1 MTVLRGITVLDLIP
15 ELPAGAQGVIP
26 GDIGRFLELLSI
38 VEHAPVSTDT
48 WFTHGGVLQGATD
61 IGLQLPANLP
71 LELPGLNAGVPFQL
85 SWPRMEAAGTG
96 PGDMEAAPDRW
107 ILDVYVGRVAV
118 PVPGP
123 KPATRVP
130 SGPAQPQHLV
140 PDPSRDWV
148 QITGSGVLRIT
159 HDEDGTQLDLI
170 APADPLDPEGP
181 IGAVI
186 ELGLNPPHM
195 LFHESGFGMTIG
207 RVVWDATGSYTPPEI
222 EARGHDA
229 SWKGVSLAEGSL
241 YLPQNLPLFGDVSFG
256 VKDVLYGFTDPGGV
270 QFEAYLELGNPL
282 SSGETIQFFQ
292 ELEDG
297 TIHHPSDPGAGLTRT
312 VVLHPSTGRQ
322 ARVRAVLDTGA
333 DGVWSYPGARSR
345 TSQGTDWFTVTPGN
359 GRSTLTFR
367 RVGTNEAGNTVQ
379 GPEITF
385 VFRKEVPE
393 PEHAPRIEVTQNGH
407 SWTNVVHLSGST
419 EALAGLAFTVVSDPT
434 LTPERRARLRWDLE
448 HDGVALSVNG
458 DSFTPATSFRPGRHV
473 LVLRDEEDRT
483 RRLEIEALEDGRLLV
498 GSEGGPRQVDGGT
511 EGSVP
516 VTGLEASYHLA
527 TYHESGTRMPAGG
540 DQASLSGGTLTV
552 PEGVLADVG
561 LGVGDDEDP
570 DAPNPADEQPPVQ
583 AVRIF
588 MVFEVDQFSGEWRK
602 ISPVSTDA
610 GWDPFGPLEPY
621 PNHGPS
627 GTGPRDPVGIA
638 SGDAVTSFERA
649 DLLQWAGTFP
659 PDTDFVVI
667 GRCDDLGPRQLN
679 VELGAD
685 RAQAV
690 FDLLTSPPAGF
701 TPIDA
706 SRIYHRGEQETA
718 SLPSGTPD
726 IPAGRPALTDRAAIE
741 WRIRG
746 DYPDSDASTG
756 SGWGQTRDD
765 RPARLEARCVDV
777 YALRPASDT
786 SLVPSSDDESL
797 DPARRRI
804 LVPGPDRTTPEEAAP
819 RDVDLGYRLQLRA
832 KWDSPTVVDKRDWIP
847 VLVEMTL
854 DWQRESKALPDGMGD
869 VQPQPVSDDANAEI
883 WRFLGRFAYDP
894 RSGQT
899 EFTAALDTPGDDK
912 GIFHIVSPDADSDA
926 DEVVALALGL
936 GPALL
941 AGVDAAE
948 PGSSAVRIGALLA
961 AVAGVLATDIV
972 KDGKAT
978 VQKLEIKHRQ
988 RDLDDAEGSV
998 SRVVIDYT
1006 VELNVETEALGVAT
1020 RKPAKFSYKGVGI
1033 EYTNDSSKEWYEN
1046 LDIVYE
1052 DASFEIVD
1060 PGTWEL
1066 DGPLGEL
1073 LGVSAVRLGSG
1084 SVWVETDLDFALDL
1098 GVVEISSATVRIT
1111 IEPSDGVTVDLRG
1124 LAAKVDVPGAIKGG
1138 GQLQIGDGGDI
1149 AAMIDLT
1156 IIPAEIQAVAALKLE
1171 GPMTQLEAGV
1181 RFATAL
1187 PLAGTGFGLY
1197 GFKGRFVSNGTRD
1210 LTGLSDDPVQ
1220 RELGW
1225 FAKPILE
1232 KYEPRVGQYAIGLG
1246 AIVGTMPDTGFTFNA
1261 TGMVTVEFPDIS
1273 VVFSIEAK
1281 FLNKPSLTP
1290 KEDNDAS
1297 GGSEIS
1303 FELIGIVAFDS
1314 AGLAIA
1320 VTGKLEI
1327 EKVLKVTIPI
1337 GAYFPF
1343 QSTGNAAYLRIGS
1356 DGAGGRSGSPVTM
1369 SVLPDILDLKCWSFF
1384 MIEEKQLLDLGGR
1397 DDLDFHGFSIG
1408 FGAGWELKWGGG
1420 PIYLSVSAG
1429 ILIGMGTRPLTIVG
1443 SIFVSGELWLV
1454 IIGLSIRGELTL
1466 RIVSQ
1471 DGDTDWSLTG
1481 KFCGKVSFFFFSV
1494 EGCVEFKLPGET
1506 AEDAPPPNPDPLVT
1520 GVTLTDKFVRVIAQ
1534 ATDVTGGDPVLPESV
1549 AWPDVAPTI
1558 HFSHRVMPN
1567 LPPGGFE
1574 PAPSGGFP
1582 GENWSGT
1589 SKLKFRFRLDA
1600 VVLELADGTEVDVSG
1615 WPSAWWQP
1623 AFRASVPESG
1633 DTPSS
1638 DHEGWDLALLH
1649 WDPSPWRRPL
1659 TNGGEGLEADPADAV
1674 SNLCEPAPEPS
1685 RHCTLGHDGVRLD
1698 VDRVEFASAA
1708 GGTLPYPSYFFVD
1721 GREGLGALDL
1731 EAAVALADLVGMGF
1745 VPGSIRPLP
1754 GSLSIPGV
1762 PVGLTE
1768 AFRLPYLTQGGV
1780 VAASLGM
1787 TGTFR
1792 PSVLDPDLVLAMCI
1806 DVPELDRTVERCV
1819 DFDRLQPH
1827 RDLGSSITH
1836 ENVVF
1841 TDRGHHLRTTDS
1853 LPVGA
1858 PDGRSELR
1866 FTSKGLDIG
1875 FPDVC
1880 DRVRLTV
1887 AYQEQGPILAV
1898 AYDADGQVLDQVTG
1912 PTTPNT
1918 ATTLSLESPGITRV
1932 IVAGGFGTGMLEEVC
1947 YRFRQV
1953 VDQDAIAKRIVDYLV
1968 EPATYARRVQ
1978 RPLLPQVFGDRND
1991 DADDPTR
1998 DEWEADILDVAVGDG
2013 RACVYLR
2020 YTAPDPELRYRS
2032 FTVLPFPWLQ
2042 LSLVSVCGISGD
2054 AQDAH
2059 DADENAREDSQDA
2072 WNDAAEGDEED
2083 RVALLDADTEY
2094 AVRVDYSYAIWQGGE
2109 GRDLPP
2115 EIDGDAFDAAEG
2127 DWPEGVTFGSTSQR
2141 FGFRTAPEASIPAA
2155 DLMTFDA
2162 QNTFEPRGLVRY
2174 LRGFDPVSDRFTHFL
2189 DDLLLVH
2196 FDVEWVRTLL
2206 ERYGYEM
2213 RLTVKRTDPKPPDP
2227 GTGPITDLTVPS
2239 AWTWEPLPVW
2249 MRNEGDIRVA
2259 IAADEADCT
2268 EPPVSGGTAA
2278 VSAELDPR
2286 AEYDLEL
2293 TAVPLGAGDDE
2304 PGTHISRTH
2313 FRTSRYRAAAELV
2326 EALGLRD
2333 PAAPYA
2339 PPPTEALVT
2348 GPATPGTGDPDDLA
2362 LDECLAAMGLDPF
2375 PLPDAP
2381 RTVLLWVDDGGWRLA
2396 GILLDADES
2405 LFRSPRLE
2413 EVVSSSSIGSEPEP
2427 RLEVVDAEVGGTTF
2441 EVRHRNEAGTRVLL
2455 APASPA
2461 SLSHPAG
2468 MLPLIVRFGDRG
2480 AVLEGARTLTT
2491 LPYIVIKE
2499 SV

>member
-1 MTVLRGITVLDLIP
+1 MTVLRGITLLDLIP
-15 ELPAGAQGVIP
+15 DLPAGAQGVIP
-26 GDIGRFLELLSI
+26 GDIGRFLEFLSI
-38 VEHAPVSTDT
+38 VEHAPVSTDR

-61 IGLQLPANLP
+61 VGLQLPANLP
-71 LELPGLNAGVPFQL
+71 LHLPGLNAGVPFQL
-85 SWPRMEAAGTG
+85 SWPRLEAEGTG
-96 PGDMEAAPDRW
+96 PGDMEGAPDRW
-107 ILDVYVGRVAV
+107 ILDIYVGHVAV
-118 PVPGP
+118 PIPGP

-130 SGPAQPQHLV
+130 TGPAQPQHLV
-140 PDPSRDWV
+140 RDPSRDSV

-159 HDEDGTQLDLI
+159 HDDNGTELDLI

-181 IGAVI
+181 LGTVL

-195 LFHESGFGMTIG
+195 LFHDSGFGMSIG

-229 SWKGVSLAEGSL
+229 SWKGMSLAEASL

-282 SSGETIQFFQ
+282 SSGEAIQFFQ

-312 VVLHPSTGRQ
+312 VTLHSSTGER

-333 DGVWSYPGARSR
+333 DGIWTYPGARNR

-359 GRSTLTFR
+359 ERHTLRFQR
-367 RVGTNEAGNTVQ
+367 IGTNDAGETVS

-385 VFRKEVPE
+385 VFRKEAPE
-393 PEHAPRIEVTQNGH
+393 PQHAPQIRVTQDG
-407 SWTNVVHLSGST
+407 STWDNVAHLSGST
-419 EALAGLAFTVVSDPT
+419 EALAGLAFAVVPDPL
-434 LTPERRARLRWDLE
+434 LTPERSERLRWDLE
-448 HDGVALSVNG
+448 HDGVSLSMRG
-458 DSFTPATSFRPGRHV
+458 DAFTPATSFRPGRHV
-473 LVLRDEEDRT
+473 LVLHDDENRT
-483 RRLEIEALEDGRLLV
+483 RRLKIQALEQGRLMV
-498 GSEGGPRQVDGGT
+498 GSESGPRQVDGGT
-511 EGSVP
+511 EQVVG
-516 VTGLEASYHLA
+516 VTGVEASHHLA
-527 TYHESGTRMPAGG
+527 TYHESGARMPAAGN
-540 DQASLSGGTLTV
+540 QATVSGGALTV
-552 PEGVLADVG
+552 PEGVLAEVVLDVG
-561 LGVGDDEDP
+561 DSEDP
-570 DAPNPADEQPPVQ
+570 DAPNPAHKKPPLQ

-588 MVFEVDQFSGEWRK
+588 MVFEQDQFAGEWRQV
-602 ISPVSTDA
+602 SPVRTDA

-621 PNHGPS
+621 PDHGPA
-627 GTGPRDPVGIA
+627 GTAPRDPPDIA
-638 SGDAVTSFERA
+638 RA
-649 DLLQWAGTFP
+649 DARSHFDSASTKLLDWANGFSA
-659 PDTDFVVI
+659 DTDFVVI

-679 VELGAD
+679 VTLGAN

-690 FDLLTSPPAGF
+690 FKLLTSPDPGSGL

-706 SRIYHRGEQETA
+706 SRVYHRGEQESA

-726 IPAGRPALTDRAAIE
+726 IPPGRPSLTDRTAIE
-741 WRIRG
+741 WRIHE
-746 DYPDSDASTG
+746 DYPDSP
-756 SGWGQTRDD
+756 GWSRTPRD

-777 YALRPASDT
+777 YAVRPATDT
-786 SLVPSSDDESL
+786 SLVPPSDDEAQ
-797 DPARRRI
+797 DPARRRV
-804 LVPGPDRTTPEEAAP
+804 LVPGPDRTTPEEPAP

-854 DWQRESKALPDGMGD
+854 DWQRESRALPDGMGN

-912 GIFHIVSPDADSDA
+912 GIFHIVSPDTDSGA

-978 VQKLEIKHRQ
+978 VQKLEIRHRQ
-988 RDLDDAEGSV
+988 RDIDDTEGSV

-1006 VELNVETEALGVAT
+1006 VELNVETEALGITT
-1020 RKPAKFSYKGVGI
+1020 RKPAKFRYKGVGI
-1033 EYTNDSSKEWYEN
+1033 EYTNDPEKEWYEN
-1046 LDIVYE
+1046 LDIIYE

-1060 PGTWEL
+1060 PGTWEI

-1111 IEPSDGVTVDLRG
+1111 VEPSDSVTVDLRG

-1138 GQLQIGDGGDI
+1138 GQLQISDGGDL

-1210 LTGLSDDPVQ
+1210 LTGLAEDPVE

-1225 FAKPILE
+1225 FAKPV
-1232 KYEPRVGQYAIGLG
+1232 KYESRAGQYAIGLG

-1261 TGMVTVEFPDIS
+1261 TGMVTVEFPDTS

-1281 FLNKPSLTP
+1281 FLNTPSLTP
-1290 KEDNDAS
+1290 KEDNAGS

-1327 EKVLKVTIPI
+1327 EKVLKVNIPI

-1369 SVLPDILDLKCWSFF
+1369 TVLPDILDLKTWSFF

-1408 FGAGWELKWGGG
+1408 YGAGWEFKWGGG
-1420 PIYLSVSAG
+1420 PIYVSVSAG

-1443 SIFVSGELWLV
+1443 SICVSGELWLV
-1454 IIGLSIRGELTL
+1454 IVGISISGELTL

-1494 EGCVEFKLPGET
+1494 EGCVEFKLPGST
-1506 AEDAPPPNPDPLVT
+1506 ADDPPAPDPDPLVT
-1520 GVTLTDKFVRVIAQ
+1520 GITLTDKFVRVIAQ
-1534 ATDVTGGDPVLPESV
+1534 ATDVSEGAPLSADSV

-1567 LPPGGFE
+1567 LPSGGFQ
-1574 PAPSGGFP
+1574 PAPAGGFP

-1600 VVLELADGTEVDVSG
+1600 VVLELADETAVDVSG

-1623 AFRASVPESG
+1623 AFRASVPETG

-1659 TNGGEGLEADPADAV
+1659 TRGGEGIEADPAEAV
-1674 SNLCEPAPEPS
+1674 RNLCEPAPEPS
-1685 RHCTLGHDGVRLD
+1685 RHCVLGQDGVRQD
-1698 VDRVEFASAA
+1698 VDRIEFASAG

-1721 GREGLGALDL
+1721 GREGFVSLDL

-1745 VPGSIRPLP
+1745 VPGSLRPLP
-1754 GSLSIPGV
+1754 ASLSVPGV
-1762 PVGLTE
+1762 PAGLTE
-1768 AFRLPYLTQGGV
+1768 AFYFPYLTQAGAI
-1780 VAASLGM
+1780 AASLGM

-1792 PSVLDPDLVLAMCI
+1792 PSVLDPDLVLAMCV

-1819 DFDRLQPH
+1819 NFDRLQPH
-1827 RDLGSSITH
+1827 QSLGASITH
-1836 ENVVF
+1836 ENVEF
-1841 TDRGHHLRTTDS
+1841 TDRGQHLRTTDS
-1853 LPVGA
+1853 LPVGS
-1858 PDGRSELR
+1858 PDGRTELR
-1866 FTSKGLDIG
+1866 FTSKGLEIDL
-1875 FPDVC
+1875 PEVC
-1880 DRVRLTV
+1880 DRVRVTV
-1887 AYQEQGPILAV
+1887 AYQEAGPIRV
-1898 AYDADGQVLDQVTG
+1898 AAFDADGQVAGLETG
-1912 PTTPNT
+1912 PTTPNSS
-1918 ATTLSLESPGITRV
+1918 ANITLEAPEITRILV
-1932 IVAGGFGTGMLEEVC
+1932 TGGFNTGMLQEVC
-1947 YRFRQV
+1947 YRFRQT
-1953 VDQDAIAKRIVDYLV
+1953 VDRDAMARRIVAHLT
-1968 EPATYARRVQ
+1968 EPLTRTRRVQ
-1978 RPLLPQVFGDRND
+1978 HPLLPQVYGERKEAIDT
-1991 DADDPTR
+1991 PTR
-1998 DEWEADILDVAVGDG
+1998 DAWEAEVLDVAVGDG

-2032 FTVLPFPWLQ
+2032 FTVLPFPQLQ
-2042 LSLVSVCGISGD
+2042 LSLVSVCGISSD
-2054 AQDAH
+2054 AHDAH
-2059 DADENAREDSQDA
+2059 DADEDAREDSQNA
-2072 WNDAAEGDEED
+2072 WNDAAEGEEED
-2083 RVALLDADTEY
+2083 RVAILDPGTDY
-2094 AVRVDYSYAIWQGGE
+2094 AVRIDYSYAIWQGRE

-2115 EIDGDAFDAAEG
+2115 EIDAADFDSVED
-2127 DWPEGVTFGSTSQR
+2127 DWPDGVTFGSTSQR
-2141 FGFRTAPEASIPAA
+2141 FGFRTAPEAPIPEA

-2162 QNTFEPRGLVRY
+2162 QGAFEPRGLVRY

-2227 GTGPITDLTVPS
+2227 GTGPLTDLSVPS

-2259 IAADEADCT
+2259 IAAHESDCT

-2278 VSAELDPR
+2278 VSAALEPR

-2293 TAVPLGAGDDE
+2293 TAVPVDSEDDG
-2304 PGTHISRTH
+2304 PGVHISRTH
-2313 FRTSRYRAAAELV
+2313 FRTSRYRTAPELL

-2333 PAAPYA
+2333 PGAPYA
-2339 PPPTEALVT
+2339 PPPTEALVSASAKP
-2348 GPATPGTGDPDDLA
+2348 GPGEPDDQA

-2375 PLPDAP
+2375 PLPDKP
-2381 RTVLLWVDDGGWRLA
+2381 RTVLLWIDDGGWKLA
-2396 GILLDADES
+2396 GVLLDADES
-2405 LFRSPRLE
+2405 LFRAPRLE
-2413 EVVSSSSIGSEPEP
+2413 ETVSAEDLGSEPHP
-2427 RLEVVDAEVGGTTF
+2427 RLEVVRAEVGGSTL
-2441 EVRHRNEAGTRVLL
+2441 EILHRNEAGTRVLL
-2455 APASPA
+2455 APTTPLP
-2461 SLSHPAG
+2461 LSHTQG
-2468 MLPLIVRFGDRG
+2468 TLPLVVRFRDRG
-2480 AVLEGARTLTT
+2480 AWLVGARTLTT
-2491 LPYIVIKE
+2491 LPHIVIKE